1 MAVKM
6 FWVREMKA
14 QWKWLSK
21 ALSSSSLK
29 RTLISLLHASP
40 LHCGSPCSHPPFR
53 PKVRARA
60 RLCVCVCVRACVCVC
75 VSVCMCVRVCVCVS
89 MCVCACSCMCACV
102 CVRACVLMCVCVY
115 VCVCVCVCVRVCV
128 RDNFAA
134 SSSST
139 SLSAVSL
146 SLSLSF
152 PLSSSPYPL
161 PSLPQAQS
169 VFLIQ
174 VIILFAKFGKVSVKN
189 VGFKSN
195 LLCQVSVISTSRPTC
210 NFPLI
215 FETNK

>member
-89 MCVCACSCMCACV
+89 MCVCACACMCACV

-115 VCVCVCVCVRVCV
+115 VCG
-128 RDNFAA
+128 
-134 SSSST
+134 SSQQNVG
-139 SLSAVSL
+139 LH
-146 SLSLSF
+146 
-152 PLSSSPYPL
+152 
-161 PSLPQAQS
+161 
-169 VFLIQ
+169 
-174 VIILFAKFGKVSVKN
+174 KN
-189 VGFKSN
+189 VIPKIWLGMMNFK
-195 LLCQVSVISTSRPTC
+195 QTC
-210 NFPLI
+210 VVRRKNQGVQRWRSC
-215 FETNK
+215 ERH